1 MVSSPGTVGSTRM
14 GTPRADGETVSQQI
28 VPRSNAAVQA
38 LVVCLDT
45 RTIDQVGEVLQT
57 MSIEMETCVEPQAA
71 IRRMG
76 REKVDALFVDWHNR
90 DAAREVLRFVRN
102 SSSNRTVIV
111 FAIAEGNGDAEDAF
125 RSGAHFVIERP
136 LTKSRL
142 MRIMRTT
149 YGLILR
155 ERRRYFRYPVA
166 IPVFFSK
173 SFGREVE
180 TVSLDISERGIAIM
194 LREGAKTGDE
204 VSVRFQLPGKTGLLR
219 LKAQVCWCD
228 EGRRAGLQFAA
239 VPSEYAK
246 ELQEWMARRLEE
258 CTPTAIRAA
267 VDCVPQ

>member
-1 MVSSPGTVGSTRM
+1 MSEQNQ
-14 GTPRADGETVSQQI
+14 PRI
-28 VPRSNAAVQA
+28 NAAVKA
-38 LVVCLDT
+38 LVVCLDN
-45 RTIDQVGEVLQT
+45 RTIDQLGEVLQT
-57 MSIEMETCVEPQAA
+57 MSIEMETCVDPQAA

-76 REKVDALFVDWHNR
+76 REKVDALFLDWHNR
-90 DAAREVLRFVRN
+90 PDAREVLRFVRN

-111 FAIAEGNGDAEDAF
+111 FAIGEGNGDAEDAF
-125 RSGAHFVIERP
+125 RTGAHFVIERP

-155 ERRRYFRYPVA
+155 ERRRYFRYPAA

-173 SFGREVE
+173 SSGREVE

-194 LREGAKTGDE
+194 LPESAKTGDE
-204 VSVRFQLPGKTGLLR
+204 VCVRFQLPGKTGSLR
-219 LKAQVCWCD
+219 LKALVCWCD
-228 EGRRAGLQFAA
+228 KRRRAGLQFAA
-239 VPSEYAK
+239 VPAEYAK
-246 ELQEWMARRLEE
+246 ELQDWMARRLEE